1 MNSILLGHSGPL
13 THDNHQNPK
22 FWVNEVHQVV
32 VVSVFLDI
40 AVVII
45 RPARRPHI
53 HYLEPVTAVVESP
66 VTPLCHT
73 KAVFLAKIGAEFLL
87 RNLLASAVS
96 VLR

>member
-1 MNSILLGHSGPL
+1 
-13 THDNHQNPK
+13 
-22 FWVNEVHQVV
+22 VNEVYQVI
-32 VVSVFLDI
+32 VVSIFLDI
-40 AVVII
+40 AVILI

-53 HYLEPVTAVVESP
+53 HYLEPVTAIVESP
-66 VTPLCHT
+66 VIALRHT